1 LDSAT
6 DCKLVNINID
16 LCPYKDYLGS
26 KPSVAAWIGEFMNRR
41 TRYQQGSVQR
51 EKRQSG
57 PDVWIFRWR
66 EPGTDGVSKQ
76 RKAIVGSVTTLTTE
90 ASALK
95 AAHALRI
102 DANQQTPQ
110 AEGGPGTIAE
120 LIAHYRLKELVGEN
134 QGRKAFSTRS
144 AYECYL
150 KLWILPR
157 WGNHRLDQIK
167 PVAVEEWLDSIER
180 ARGTRAK
187 IRNLMSAI
195 FHHAMRYEWV
205 GNNPIKLVRQ
215 SAKREK
221 VPDVLDLAE
230 LQLLLSKLSVRER
243 TVALLD
249 AATGLRVSELLALRW
264 SDVDFENLE
273 LNVTRAIWHQVVG
286 DCKTEASAKPVPM
299 DDYMAEDLMRWR
311 RQSPYPMDDDWVFA
325 SPTMGGKQPYWPDNL
340 MKRYIKPVAR
350 KAGITKNIGWH
361 TFRHS
366 FGTLLKANGED
377 IKTVQELL
385 RHANSRITLDVYT
398 QAVTS
403 NKRAA
408 QSKVVRMMVPNAGT
422 LSANVGTMDSGKIA
436 VNARY

>member
-1 LDSAT
+1 
-6 DCKLVNINID
+6 
-16 LCPYKDYLGS
+16 
-26 KPSVAAWIGEFMNRR
+26 MNRR

-66 EPGTDGVSKQ
+66 ELGADGASKQ
-76 RKAIVGSVTTLTTE
+76 RKAIVGTVKTLTTE

-120 LIAHYRLKELVGEN
+120 LVAHYRLKELVGEN

-195 FHHAMRYEWV
+195 FHHAMRYEWIDS
-205 GNNPIKLVRQ
+205 NPIKLVRQ

-243 TVALLD
+243 TVVLLD

-273 LNVTRAIWHQVVG
+273 LSVTRAIWHQVVG
-286 DCKTEASAKPVPM
+286 NCKTEASAKPVPM

-311 RQSPYPMDDDWVFA
+311 RQSPYPMDEDWVFA
-325 SPTMGGKQPYWPDNL
+325 SPTMKGKQPYWPDNL

-408 QSKVVRMMVPNAGT
+408 QSKVVRMMVPDAGT
-422 LSANVGTMDSGKIA
+422 KKANVGTMDFEKIA
-436 VNARY
+436 VNAR